1 MKTLQYSKHFKK
13 KNRFISKNY
22 VNYSLYDLTD
32 DAYTIDY
39 DVKLSSG
46 KNLQRPLVW
55 TLAQKQKLVLTVLK
69 QMHIPAFHVLIERP
83 NTDIVHSHN
92 RVFKIIDG
100 KQRLSALMSFINN
113 EYPIIVDNEEY
124 YFDDFDSI
132 AKYTFMSTSLDFN
145 VVYKYNYPGAEI
157 ITDNDLIDW
166 FCLVNFAGTK
176 QDEEH
181 FAMLTKLKN
190 S

>member
-1 MKTLQYSKHFKK
+1 MKTLQYTKHFK
-13 KNRFISKNY
+13 KNRFINKNY

-39 DVKLSSG
+39 DVTLSNG
-46 KNLQRPLVW
+46 TQLQRPFVW
-55 TLAQKQKLVLTVLK
+55 TLEQKQKLVLTVLK
-69 QMHIPAFHVLIERP
+69 QMHIPAFHVLIEKPYSNGKQASTR
-83 NTDIVHSHN
+83 ILH
-92 RVFKIIDG
+92 IIDG

-124 YFDDFDSI
+124 YFKDFDSI